1 MRSLFPAYIA
11 LYSLFPLSNLLVPLS
26 SSPSIPPLP
35 PPFSPTPLRYHP
47 RVHTFEDGKPAVV
60 LDPVVIQELEQ
71 NVYDSYQYYRKSKGY
86 I

>member
-1 MRSLFPAYIA
+1 MAKFCIELRSLFPHPN
-11 LYSLFPLSNLLVPLS
+11 SQFLLV
-26 SSPSIPPLP
+26 
-35 PPFSPTPLRYHP
+35 PPFSPLPSPPSRCLRYHP